1 MPDYLYKGFKISEQR
16 INNASQKLGLSVDEY
31 VKKYGFELIEE
42 EPDVLVKT
50 EEQKEV
56 KKEDDNVSWFDQT
69 WFGRGYSAASTT
81 GEATDLMT
89 QNFSNVDIETVQE
102 FIKAKE
108 DEAKNYAPSE
118 RMQKFQKKYKEEGET
133 WSAFFRG
140 VREQPG
146 LLPELFV
153 QSLGTQI
160 GTLADAPGTTLA
172 AAGTG
177 AATGA
182 LAGPAGALAGAF
194 GGLATSMEAALTFG
208 ELIETRLKEK
218 KLRVY

>member
-1 MPDYLYKGFKISEQR
+1 MSEYLYNGQPISEQR
-16 INNASQKLGLSVDEY
+16 IRNAASNLNLSFDDY
-31 VKKYGFELIEE
+31 IKKYNLTTKEE
-42 EPDVLVKT
+42 E
-50 EEQKEV
+50 EE
-56 KKEDDNVSWFDQT
+56 NVSWFDQT

-89 QNFSNVDIETVQE
+89 QDFSNVDIETIQE
-102 FIKAKE
+102 FIEAKE

-160 GTLADAPGTTLA
+160 GTLADAPSTTLA

-177 AATGA
+177 AA
-182 LAGPAGALAGAF
+182 AGVDVVSVIVSGSL
-194 GGLATSMEAALTFG
+194 S
-208 ELIETRLKEK
+208 
-218 KLRVY
+218 

>member
-1 MPDYLYKGFKISEQR
+1 MSEYLYNGQPISEQR
-16 INNASQKLGLSVDEY
+16 IRNAASNLNLSFDDY
-31 VKKYGFELIEE
+31 IKKYNLTTKEE
-42 EPDVLVKT
+42 E
-50 EEQKEV
+50 EE
-56 KKEDDNVSWFDQT
+56 NVSWFDQT

-89 QNFSNVDIETVQE
+89 QDFSNVDIETIQE
-102 FIKAKE
+102 FIEAKE

-160 GTLADAPGTTLA
+160 GTLADAPSSTLA

-177 AATGA
+177 AAVGA
-182 LAGPAGALAGAF
+182 AAGPAGALAGAF

-208 ELIETRLKEK
+208 
-218 KLRVY
+218 

>member
-1 MPDYLYKGFKISEQR
+1 M
-16 INNASQKLGLSVDEY
+16 N
-31 VKKYGFELIEE
+31 ELENLFN
-42 EPDVLVKT
+42 VLVREGKYTKSFDEFKSQMQDDDYQNKVFNVLSRDELYTKDFVSFKNKYLGKAQDST
-50 EEQKEV
+50 EDPTVSPNTMGSQL
-56 KKEDDNVSWFDQT
+56 DDGSSDSVSWFDQT
-69 WFGRGYSAASTT
+69 WFGRGYKAASTT

-89 QNFSNVDIETVQE
+89 QDFSNVDIETVQE

-153 QSLGTQI
+153 Q
-160 GTLADAPGTTLA
+160 
-172 AAGTG
+172 
-177 AATGA
+177 
-182 LAGPAGALAGAF
+182 
-194 GGLATSMEAALTFG
+194 
-208 ELIETRLKEK
+208 
-218 KLRVY
+218 

>member
-1 MPDYLYKGFKISEQR
+1 M
-16 INNASQKLGLSVDEY
+16 
-31 VKKYGFELIEE
+31 FELNGQVVDLDFLMQKAKESNLDFDTYMLKMKE
-42 EPDVLVKT
+42 RGLVEKQAGST
-50 EEQKEV
+50 EDPTMSQETMGSQLG
-56 KKEDDNVSWFDQT
+56 DGSSDSVSWFDQT
-69 WFGRGYSAASTT
+69 WFGRGFKAASTT
-81 GEATDLMT
+81 GEATDLMV
-89 QNFSNVDIETVQE
+89 QDFSNVDIETIQA
-102 FIKAKE
+102 FIIAKE
-108 DEAKNYAPSE
+108 NEAKNYSPSE
-118 RMQKFQKKYKEEGET
+118 SMQKFQKKYKEEGET

-160 GTLADAPGTTLA
+160 GTLADAPSTTLA

-194 GGLATSMEAALTFG
+194 GGLAT
-208 ELIETRLKEK
+208 
-218 KLRVY
+218 